1 MKRILTAAA
10 LLLVV
15 AGEEGRELQRQ
26 IRRPG
31 GHPAQG
37 PEPARDNLQHLR
49 RPRHEPRECG
59 RPGRDRRGDTDPPKP
74 RFRDPERSRRVHQP
88 HGQGRAPG
96 PRSGRKARHGVALLE
111 GHRPRRRRVRR
122 RRAVEIPDPRKA
134 QLPPAVRRRTARRR
148 PFAVRDP
155 RFRSTARIC
164 TSRRRTSTTSLATPV
179 GWCRPPKSAA
189 SATRSWRAT

>member
-15 AGEEGRELQRQ
+15 AACNKDENT
-26 IRRPG
+26 
-31 GHPAQG
+31 AQG
-37 PEPARDNLQHLR
+37 PEPARDDLQHLR

-59 RPGRDRRGDTDPPKP
+59 RPGRDRRSDPPPKP
-74 RFRDPERSRRVHQP
+74 RFCDPERSRRVHQP

-155 RFRSTARIC
+155 RSD
-164 TSRRRTSTTSLATPV
+164 RRQGSLRRVDAPRPV